1 MHELPGTERQEKIN
15 SIRRRVGIEEG
26 QVALLSKRDE
36 ERQLNWQ
43 SGLLY
48 MEKRQALLSQNLPE
62 DEFKSAL
69 DELRK
74 EYFKQEA
81 PVIAK
86 EEDELNFFR
95 FQRERVFGWN

>member
-1 MHELPGTERQEKIN
+1 
-15 SIRRRVGIEEG
+15 
-26 QVALLSKRDE
+26 
-36 ERQLNWQ
+36 
-43 SGLLY
+43 